1 MRTLLQDLRYA
12 LRAMAKSPGFTTVA
26 VLTLALGIGANT
38 AIFSVL
44 DAVVLR
50 PLPYPRPGRLA
61 MLWERRPDRNHI
73 VVSYPD
79 FQDWRARSR
88 SFESMAAYAEWTVNL
103 TGIGQPERIESAV
116 VSATFFKV
124 LGVRPEAG
132 RCASDRSL
140 VGRPLLLDGKPYTVV
155 GVAPAGIQLPSLAER
170 TDLFIPVSHG

>member
-132 RCASDRSL
+132 RGFVAGEDTPGRDGVVVVGHDFFARRFASDRSL
-140 VGRPLLLDGKPYTVV
+140 VGRPLL
-155 GVAPAGIQLPSLAER
+155 
-170 TDLFIPVSHG
+170 